1 MLMKILVAVSGAA
14 ALVCLVAGCS
24 SQTPAATPS
33 TSSETSSESPSAP
46 LQEPFSSVLARWN
59 YYRASAGVPPIV
71 ADPKLNEAALHHAK
85 YLVENHVEAGDGT
98 IKDGRLLETGWN
110 ASAHAE
116 SVGNQWYTED
126 GEKWANYA
134 NVFRDSAIFTDGT
147 SLVDEQAARGD
158 SMIVLDPQLATV
170 GFGIFCAKDDCA
182 GVIIYRR
189 GLTKAQFL
197 ALYDGNGMDWNPMNG
212 NMPFT
217 RARLRKPI
225 EFPPTNMQFPS
236 RAYRSGEYPN
246 LLTACHGYSSPSG
259 VPIVLELG
267 APAEGEEDVRVSS
280 NSLSENGTQ
289 VETCAFDATSYA
301 NVDGFQ
307 QTRVRE
313 GLHDYGAV
321 VVIPKDPLQPGHQ
334 YTITVVADSQP
345 YSWSFSVAPD
355 AK

>member
-1 MLMKILVAVSGAA
+1 MKILIAVSGAA
-14 ALVCLVAGCS
+14 GLVCLVAGCS

-33 TSSETSSESPSAP
+33 ASSVTSSESSLPP

-71 ADPKLNEAALHHAK
+71 ADPELNLAALHHAK
-85 YLVENHVEAGDGT
+85 YLVENHIDAGDGR
-98 IKDGRLLETGWN
+98 IEDGRLLETGWN
-110 ASAHAE
+110 LSAHAE
-116 SVGNQWYTED
+116 SIGNPWYTED

-134 NVFRDSAIFTDGT
+134 NVFRGSAIPTDGT

-158 SMIVLDPQLATV
+158 STIVLDPQLATV
-170 GFGIFCAKDDCA
+170 GFGILCATADCA

-189 GLTKAQFL
+189 GLTKSQFL
-197 ALYDGNGMDWNPMNG
+197 ALYDGNGMDWNSMMG
-212 NMPFT
+212 DMPFT

-225 EFPPTNMQFPS
+225 ESPSSGMQFPS
-236 RAYRSGEYPN
+236 RAYRAGDYPN
-246 LLTACHGYSSPSG
+246 LLTTCPGYSTPSG

-267 APAEGEEDVRVSS
+267 APAKGEEDVKVSS

-289 VETCAFDATSYA
+289 IETCAFDATSYA
-301 NVDGFQ
+301 NPDGFQ
-307 QTRVRE
+307 QTQARE
-313 GLHDYGAV
+313 RLHDYGAV

-334 YTITVVADSQP
+334 YTITVVADSQS
-345 YSWSFSVAPD
+345 YNWSFSIAPA